1 MSGRLGSPFARRC
14 CRLHERGA
22 VAVEFALVLPL
33 LAMLLMGVITGG
45 VAFTNSIGLA
55 NAVREGARFGATA
68 DVASGTWAADVVART
83 RETQFDDDLTNP
95 ATTVCLKVVGGGSIG
110 WQCDAG
116 VAPAPPEPPNAS
128 LPTPPAGTCVVVVV
142 ASRPYRL
149 NFIFGSFDSE
159 LVRQS
164 VARYERSCS

>member
-1 MSGRLGSPFARRC
+1 
-14 CRLHERGA
+14 
-22 VAVEFALVLPL
+22 VEFALVLPL

-55 NAVREGARFGATA
+55 NAVREGARFGATG
-68 DVASGTWAADVVART
+68 DLTSGTWAADVLDRT
-83 RETQFDDDLTNP
+83 LQTQFDDNGTP
-95 ATTVCLKVVGGGSIG
+95 RATTVCLKVVGAGAIA
-110 WQCDAG
+110 WTCDDGAG
-116 VAPAPPEPPNAS
+116 IRPPEPADS
-128 LPTPPAGTCVVVVV
+128 TLPTPTAGGCIVVVA

-149 NFIFGSFDSE
+149 NFIFGSFDSN

>member
-1 MSGRLGSPFARRC
+1 MSWRLDGRQRARR
-14 CRLHERGA
+14 RDRGA

-55 NAVREGARFGATA
+55 NAVREGARFGATG
-68 DVASGTWAADVVART
+68 DLDSGTWAADVIQRT
-83 RETQFDDDLTNP
+83 RDTQFDDNGTP
-95 ATTVCLKVVGGGSIG
+95 RETTVCVQVVGGGSIG

-116 VAPAPPEPPNAS
+116 TGPAPAQ
-128 LPTPPAGTCVVVVV
+128 PTVMPTTATCMVVVV

-149 NFIFGSFDSE
+149 NFIFGSFDGN